1 MMTDDELA
9 AIRKRA
15 ETFNDYLI
23 GRRDDVGTVAFDCLN
38 AYRDDIP
45 ALLAD
50 VERLRGWRD
59 IAEEHLSNQLALEHE
74 NGALRAEVQEGAEA
88 LLRTHRLLSAKEAEN
103 VALREIVQAVATAD
117 LQRVSLADAQRLILK
132 ARALLASE
140 EK

>member
-1 MMTDDELA
+1 MMTDEELKE
-9 AIRKRA
+9 IRDRA
-15 ETFNDYLI
+15 EKATPGPLLGLYLSGDTI
-23 GRRDDVGTVAFDCLN
+23 NGVKNAAGAVGLGEVGLTAADHKFITH
-38 AYRDDIP
+38 ARDDIP

-50 VERLRGWRD
+50 VERLR
-59 IAEEHLSNQLALEHE
+59 AQ
-74 NGALRAEVQEGAEA
+74 
-88 LLRTHRLLSAKEAEN
+88 N